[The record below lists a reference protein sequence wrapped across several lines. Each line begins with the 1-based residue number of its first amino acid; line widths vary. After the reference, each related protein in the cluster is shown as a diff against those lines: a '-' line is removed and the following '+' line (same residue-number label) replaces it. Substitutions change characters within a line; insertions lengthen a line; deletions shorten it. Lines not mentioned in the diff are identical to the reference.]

1 MTLSCVARVWFTMF
15 AVVGVASGILAAG
28 LLWLIVTR
36 PLLLAQTVA
45 GLP

>member
-1 MTLSCVARVWFTMF
+1 MLSSGGQVWFTMF
-15 AVVGVASGILAAG
+15 AVVGMVSGILAAG

>member
-1 MTLSCVARVWFTMF
+1 VTGTARIWFTTF
-15 AVVGVASGILAAG
+15 AVVGTASGMLAVV

-36 PLLLAQTVA
+36 PLLVAQTVA

>member
-1 MTLSCVARVWFTMF
+1 MTQTARAFFGTF
-15 AVVGVASGILAAG
+15 AVVGLASGLLAG
-28 LLWLIVTR
+28 WLLWLIITR

>member
-1 MTLSCVARVWFTMF
+1 MARVWFTMF
-15 AVVGVASGILAAG
+15 AVVGMLSGILAGG